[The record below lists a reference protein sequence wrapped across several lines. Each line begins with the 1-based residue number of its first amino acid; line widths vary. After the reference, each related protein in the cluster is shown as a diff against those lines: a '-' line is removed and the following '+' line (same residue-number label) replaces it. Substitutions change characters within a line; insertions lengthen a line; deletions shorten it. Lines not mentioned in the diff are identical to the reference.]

1 MARRSRSSPTAPTR
15 RTRSSRCRPGPLR
28 PACRGGRR
36 SVTPSPGGRFNFNAQ
51 LGLPGA
57 NAACNTNF
65 ACSQAC
71 TRQQLQAAPTSELA
85 GLKDINTTTVTSFWA
100 IDSTAP
106 ILQQCNDDAVGGSGL
121 NWEYGTAH
129 TASRGQQM
137 TLNNSTGVL
146 GPVVGGI
153 QCNIAGTSWVGCCQ

>member
-1 MARRSRSSPTAPTR
+1 MRGA
-15 RTRSSRCRPGPLR
+15 L
-28 PACRGGRR
+28 PAT
-36 SVTPSPGGRFNFNAQ
+36 VGRFNFNAQ